1 MNEFTKEEL
10 EDIYRAISLCDR
22 EGYEVG
28 ASEML
33 PKIKSMID
41 SYCEHEWGSTIPSA
55 THAGLSA
62 HVECRK
68 CHAKPNLTR

>member
-41 SYCEHEWGSTIPSA
+41 SYCEHEELVMDCDGGISM
-55 THAGLSA
+55 
-62 HVECRK
+62 VCKK
-68 CHAKPNLTR
+68 CDKIIMDV